1 MLVDEKDKGKEEE
14 VGVGNQ
20 KKHSS
25 NSMEG
30 GGGGCSL
37 MDPNETLIHGDEA
50 EDKAGEAYKGLENSN
65 HNSPS

>member
-1 MLVDEKDKGKEEE
+1 MGKEEE

-20 KKHSS
+20 KKHGS
-25 NSMEG
+25 NSMEGG

-37 MDPNETLIHGDEA
+37 MDPNERLIHGEA
-50 EDKAGEAYKGLENSN
+50 EDKAGEAYKGNKMGLENSN